1 MIITMSGKNG
11 SGKGTVSKLL
21 ADKLGYEYIS
31 IWNMK
36 RDLATAM
43 DMTISEFNKE
53 WEKPENREKFDLKY
67 EEYQKNLD
75 VNSKIILDS
84 RLGFYCQPDAFKVY
98 LDVSDEEAARRIFND
113 KERSGDTYDSLQAVQ
128 TATIQRNIDDA
139 KRYKELY
146 DIDIRDMKN
155 FDLIV
160 NTDGKTP
167 QNVADEIIEV
177 FTQLQK

>member
-1 MIITMSGKNG
+1 MSGKNG

-31 IWNMK
+31 IGNMK
-36 RDLATAM
+36 RELATAM

-53 WEKPENREKFDLKY
+53 GEKPENREKFDLKY
-67 EEYQKNLD
+67 EEYQKKLD
-75 VNSKIILDS
+75 VNSNIILDS
-84 RLGFYCQPDAFKVY
+84 RLWFYCQPDAFKVY

-113 KERSGDTYDSLQAVQ
+113 KDRKGDAYVSLQAVQ
-128 TATIQRNIDDA
+128 EATNQRNIDDA

-146 DIDIRDMKN
+146 GIDIRDMKN
-155 FDLIV
+155 FDLVV

-167 QNVADEIIEV
+167 QNVADEIIRV
-177 FTQLQK
+177 FTQIKK